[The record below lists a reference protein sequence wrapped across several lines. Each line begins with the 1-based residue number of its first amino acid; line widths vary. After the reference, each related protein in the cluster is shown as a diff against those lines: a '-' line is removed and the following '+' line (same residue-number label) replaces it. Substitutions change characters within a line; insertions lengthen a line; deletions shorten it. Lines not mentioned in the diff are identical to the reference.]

1 MKQRMAAGSFPPR
14 FATASPRQVAP
25 PREDDVVAQVERMR
39 KQRERRRETQT
50 QARQK
55 KSEDRGNPN
64 WEIARMIGLQRLQMK
79 SHPVK
84 SGTTDNPPK
93 EHQIVVCV
101 RKRPLRRKELAG
113 NWMWL
118 VYLQKTC

>member
-1 MKQRMAAGSFPPR
+1 
-14 FATASPRQVAP
+14 
-25 PREDDVVAQVERMR
+25 MR

-101 RKRPLRRKELAG
+101 RKRPLRRKELADG
-113 NWMWL
+113 ELDVVSIPSKDML
-118 VYLQKTC
+118 VVHEPRKHVNLSRFLENHSFRFVLH